1 MLSSVLR
8 TENAVQVN
16 IEIMR
21 AFVRLRRVIGA
32 SRDLERRVEKAEKT
46 LAGHEA
52 ALGEHADAIRSV
64 FEDIR
69 ALIGPSGGPKRR
81 IGFAAGD

>member
-1 MLSSVLR
+1 
-8 TENAVQVN
+8 
-16 IEIMR
+16 MR
-21 AFVRLRRVIGA
+21 AFVRLRRAIGA
-32 SRDLERRVEKAEKT
+32 SRDLERRVERAEKT

-52 ALGEHADAIRSV
+52 ALGEHAAVIRSV

-81 IGFAAGD
+81 IGFASED